1 MPEKGP
7 NFFSSACFELLDIQ
21 CILLFS
27 SLLLFLFLCLVCRN
41 YGVNKKIR
49 SGKRTQKG
57 NLVNLK
63 GSYASE

>member
-21 CILLFS
+21 CILLFF
-27 SLLLFLFLCLVCRN
+27 SLLLFLCLVCRN
-41 YGVNKKIR
+41 YGVNKNI